1 MKLDSLFLI
10 KYGEIALKGKN
21 KAYFIKKLKT
31 NIKKQLKDITHN
43 IIIKW
48 GRFYLQI
55 NSDYKEQADIVL
67 SKVCG
72 IVSYSFALCL
82 PKNMEQIEGPV
93 IELAKEQKELKGS
106 NFKIEARRQ
115 DKTFRL
121 TSYEIACRL
130 GDVILKAIP
139 ELKVNLYHPDWI
151 INIEIREHAYIYST
165 EKKGPGG
172 LPVGCSGTGVLLLSG
187 GIDSPVAGYLTAKRG
202 LNINSVYFHTHPY
215 TSEKALEKVKT
226 LQEKLALYL
235 PYSTLY
241 IINFTEIQLEIKK
254 QAQANE
260 VTLLSRACMMRIA
273 SFIAKTNYSK
283 CLITGE
289 SLGQVASQ
297 TVESLSFTN
306 TQTEFLVLRPLI
318 GLDKEEIINIARKI
332 ETFEISIQPF
342 ADCCTI
348 FAPEH
353 PLIRPDLQQITESFN
368 NLELGDMLENA
379 AADAEIIKY

>member
-1 MKLDSLFLI
+1 MKFDSLFLI

-21 KAYFIKKLKT
+21 RAYFFKKLKT
-31 NIKKQLKDITHN
+31 NIKKQLRDIPHN

-48 GRFYLQI
+48 GRLYLQI
-55 NSDYKEQADIVL
+55 DSDYKEQADKVL

-72 IVSYSFALCL
+72 IISYSFALCL
-82 PKNMEQIEGPV
+82 PKNMDQIEGPV
-93 IELAKEQKELKGS
+93 VELAKEQKGL

-115 DKTFRL
+115 DKNFPL

-130 GDVILKAIP
+130 GDVILKAVP
-139 ELKVNLYHPDWI
+139 DLKVNLYYPDWI
-151 INIEIREHAYIYST
+151 INIEIREHAYIYSA

-172 LPVGCSGTGVLLLSG
+172 LPVGCSGKGMLLLSG
-187 GIDSPVAGYLTAKRG
+187 GIDSPVAGYLMAKRG
-202 LNINSVYFHTHPY
+202 LNISSVYFHTHPY

-226 LQEKLALYL
+226 LQGKLALYL
-235 PYSTLY
+235 PSSTLY

-260 VTLLSRACMMRIA
+260 ITLLSRACMMRIA
-273 SFIAKTNYSK
+273 SAIANANYSK

-297 TVESLSFTN
+297 TIESLSFTN
-306 TQTEFLVLRPLI
+306 NQAELYVLRPLI
-318 GLDKEEIINIARKI
+318 GMDKEEIITIARKI

-353 PLIRPDLQQITESFN
+353 PLIHPDLQQITESFN
-368 NLELGDMLENA
+368 NLKLENKLEKA